1 MNGIVF
7 DIKRYAVHDGPGIR
21 TTIFLKGCPLRC
33 LWCHNPESFAPIIEE
48 FSQEKKLGNIIVQDK
63 VQIGKKYSVFELI
76 KEIEKDQ
83 LFFDESQGGVTF
95 SGGEPLLQIDFL
107 KAMLKEC
114 KQKDIHTVV
123 DTSGFAPKE
132 NLQCISKYVDLFLF
146 DLKHMDNRKH
156 NQLTGVFNQQI
167 LENLTY
173 LIEQKKNLIIRFPM
187 IPGFND
193 SKEHIMKMI
202 KFLTALTYQSQIHI
216 LPYHRIGKDKYSRFE
231 KENRM
236 PDIPSLKEEDT
247 LWAKELFEQAG
258 FKVSIGG

>member
-33 LWCHNPESFAPIIEE
+33 LWCHNPESFSPKIEE
-48 FSQEKKLGNIIVQDK
+48 FNQTNRLAEKSVTTRVK
-63 VQIGKKYSVFELI
+63 IGKEYTTNQLV

-83 LFFDESQGGVTF
+83 LFFDQSQGGVTF
-95 SGGEPLLQIDFL
+95 SGGEPLLQLDFL
-107 KAMLKEC
+107 EVMLKEC
-114 KQKDIHTVV
+114 KQMDIHTVV

-132 NLQCISKYVDLFLF
+132 NLQRISENVDLFLF
-146 DLKHMDNRKH
+146 DLKQMNDKDHR
-156 NQLTGVFNQQI
+156 QLTGVSNQQI
-167 LENLTY
+167 LDNLSY
-173 LIEQKKNLIIRFPM
+173 LIEQKTNLIIRFPM

-193 SKEHIMKMI
+193 SKVNVMKMI
-202 KFLTALTYQSQIHI
+202 EFLTNLTSQAEIHI
-216 LPYHRIGKDKYSRFE
+216 LPYHRIGKDKYARFN

-236 PDIPSLKEEDT
+236 PEIPSMKEEDT
-247 LWAKELFEQAG
+247 VWAKELFEQAG